1 VSLVFFMNHLPPTP
15 ENNIR
20 VILSFLKIC
29 GDNLKVKVYHWYQQ
43 HRQQILPP
51 VLLVLLFTIQVA
63 NNGNNI
69 RLQALQGELEGKNL
83 HIYVNSST
91 QRCPYKIM
99 TIFLIADF
107 FHLPPVSTTPAVHIE
122 L

>member
-1 VSLVFFMNHLPPTP
+1 MNHLPPTP

-20 VILSFLKIC
+20 VILSFLKIF

-51 VLLVLLFTIQVA
+51 VLLVLLLMIQVA

-69 RLQALQGELEGKNL
+69 RLQTPQGELEDKNL

-91 QRCPYKIM
+91 QRYPNKIM
-99 TIFLIADF
+99 TIFLIANF
-107 FHLPPVSTTPAVHIE
+107 FYLPPVSTTPAVHVE